1 MCDFYFLRVSGLDLQ
16 IFLHIFKP
24 RNLFQ
29 LKRGM
34 YTLLV
39 VSNDLANTYQELRTV
54 SGVLCMLT
62 YYINSTNIYWLPA
75 L

>member
-1 MCDFYFLRVSGLDLQ
+1 
-16 IFLHIFKP
+16 
-24 RNLFQ
+24 
-29 LKRGM
+29 M
-34 YTLLV
+34 YTLLA

-62 YYINSTNIYWLPA
+62 HYINSTNIYWLRA